1 VGLILRNAVL
11 PYPNHGHV
19 VLASP
24 SPILVYPI
32 SSHEARVLVDIPPS
46 SNMPSNASGELKEY
60 LRSTVL
66 HQLPCSLQSSF
77 ETALNTAKLRSMQ
90 NKQLAA
96 NPLHPPGALLL
107 GDSFNMRHPLT
118 GGGMTI
124 ALSDTKLLCDMLQP
138 IPNLYDPLHTAKCT
152 AEFYLKRKPLSSTIN
167 TLANALYEV
176 FREGEGDA
184 HKEMRQAVFDYLAL
198 GETSLL
204 SHLAFFCTALCSKLS
219 A

>member
-1 VGLILRNAVL
+1 LG
-11 PYPNHGHV
+11 
-19 VLASP
+19 SP
-24 SPILVYPI
+24 SPILIYPI
-32 SSHEARVLVDIPPS
+32 SSNEARVLVDIPPS
-46 SNMPSNASGELKEY
+46 TQVPSNANGELKEY

-66 HQLPCSLQSSF
+66 HQLPRSLQTCF
-77 ETALNTAKLRSMQ
+77 EKALETANLRSMQ

-124 ALSDTKLLCDMLQP
+124 ALADTKLLCDMLQP
-138 IPNLYDPLHTAKCT
+138 IPSLEDALHTAKCT
-152 AEFYLKRKPLSSTIN
+152 AEFYSKRKPLSSTIN

-176 FREGEGDA
+176 FREREADA

-198 GETSLL
+198 GML
-204 SHLAFFCTALCSKLS
+204 
-219 A
+219 